1 MSDIHSCQCSF
12 DQNCVDANAKCN
24 CDSVSPMQLTDAGN
38 NDIFFCITDYFILK
52 CLIILFVNESGV
64 ITDKEILPI
73 TRLNFGRTQFEI
85 SSGVH
90 TLGRFQCSGQVT
102 ISGIAKSCEDL
113 WRIGHSLNGVYFIVG
128 SAMMESVYCDFTKLP
143 DDAGNLYRLLIT

>member
-1 MSDIHSCQCSF
+1 MGIVFLKINQ
-12 DQNCVDANAKCN
+12 
-24 CDSVSPMQLTDAGN
+24 
-38 NDIFFCITDYFILK
+38 FIRLYR
-52 CLIILFVNESGV
+52 FSGF
-64 ITDKEILPI
+64 ITDKKLLPV
-73 TRLNFGRTQFEI
+73 TRLNFGRTHFEI

-90 TLGRFQCSGQVT
+90 TLGRFQCSGQVA

-143 DDAGNLYRLLIT
+143 EDAGNLYRFLIVKAI